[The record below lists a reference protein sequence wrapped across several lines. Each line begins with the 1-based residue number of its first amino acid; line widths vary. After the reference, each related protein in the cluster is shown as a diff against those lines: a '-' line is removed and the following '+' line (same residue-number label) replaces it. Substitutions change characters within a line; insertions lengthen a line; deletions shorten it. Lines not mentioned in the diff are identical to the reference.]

1 MAEVGWASVIA
12 RTKARLHALEVRRAS
27 AESRRAV
34 AVARSRRARR
44 LRRPVT
50 TGHIPVRLTACAE
63 PHDWSTPVENSVVL
77 SRGEAA
83 MVQASSLRHDA
94 FVLRGAVSWQLRRL
108 RKTRA
113 ERRLDKNSQLTGDWI
128 DSTDGLDDLV
138 E

>member
-1 MAEVGWASVIA
+1 
-12 RTKARLHALEVRRAS
+12 
-27 AESRRAV
+27 
-34 AVARSRRARR
+34 
-44 LRRPVT
+44 
-50 TGHIPVRLTACAE
+50 
-63 PHDWSTPVENSVVL
+63 
-77 SRGEAA
+77 